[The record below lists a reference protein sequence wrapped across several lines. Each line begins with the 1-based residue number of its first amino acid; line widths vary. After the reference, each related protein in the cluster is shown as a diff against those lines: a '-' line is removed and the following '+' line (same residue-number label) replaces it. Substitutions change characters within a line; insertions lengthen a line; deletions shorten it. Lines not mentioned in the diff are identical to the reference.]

1 MAPDHT
7 VWISDVQGDNAKGLT
22 RASNGPHS
30 GIGFSIHPILPIP
43 NMAKPVILFF
53 WNKSLTV
60 LEYFVGS
67 TFMVITQTNKAKNK
81 VLFNIITKI

>member
-7 VWISDVQGDNAKGLT
+7 VWISDVQGDTAKGLT

-30 GIGFSIHPILPIP
+30 GIGFSIQPILPIP
-43 NMAKPVILFF
+43 SIARPVILFF
-53 WNKSLTV
+53 LNNSLAV

-67 TFMVITQTNKAKNK
+67 AFMAKTQVNKAINK
-81 VLFNIITKI
+81 VLLTIIAKI